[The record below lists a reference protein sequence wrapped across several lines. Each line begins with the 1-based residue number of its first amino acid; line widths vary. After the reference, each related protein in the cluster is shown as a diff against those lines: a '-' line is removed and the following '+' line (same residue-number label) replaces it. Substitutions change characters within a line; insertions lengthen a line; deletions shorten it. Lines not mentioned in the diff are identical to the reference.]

1 MAFTP
6 PNIRAHARARKMNR
20 RIAMLSPVAAG
31 ALLGRNIYL
40 TSMTF
45 STAALILARLALT
58 KYLRPS
64 WTAKARTIGHADN
77 RAGCVPGEAAA
88 AVPRKSAAAIARATR
103 PRRRACHVKPTCA
116 GANGPSRSREWTR
129 FEPRSAPAEPH
140 K

>member
-1 MAFTP
+1 MVTGYWP
-6 PNIRAHARARKMNR
+6 QH
-20 RIAMLSPVAAG
+20 
-31 ALLGRNIYL
+31 LLNLNDLQHSGL
-40 TSMTF
+40 DPC
-45 STAALILARLALT
+45 RLALT

-77 RAGCVPGEAAA
+77 RAGCIPGEAAA

-129 FEPRSAPAEPH
+129 FEPQGAPADPH